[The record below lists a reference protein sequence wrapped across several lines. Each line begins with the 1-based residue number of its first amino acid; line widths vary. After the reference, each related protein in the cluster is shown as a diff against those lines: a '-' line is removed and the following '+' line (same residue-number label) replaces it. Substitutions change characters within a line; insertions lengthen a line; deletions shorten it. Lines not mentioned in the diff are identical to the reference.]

1 MRLGCLKTAREC
13 MIISWKPRL
22 LVLTLAFERG
32 YVGEQTLRSPIN
44 MPWEFMVCVAV
55 VTLWSAMQYMVH
67 CS

>member
-1 MRLGCLKTAREC
+1 MRLGCLKTAREY

-44 MPWEFMVCVAV
+44 SPWEFMVCVAV
-55 VTLWSAMQYMVH
+55 VT
-67 CS
+67 